1 VTDCSESRELLGAYV
16 LGGLDPDETALVE
29 RHLETCPSCGREYAE
44 LAGLPGLLDLAGSAD
59 AEPEVPPAALEEAVL
74 DRFARERR
82 RQAPPLRRSRRGLR
96 AGAALAA
103 AAAAAVAAL
112 AVAGVFSSEP
122 AEAFGHVDM
131 RGSAGGARADL
142 RSVRA
147 GTEMELKV
155 WGLPRARPG
164 SYDVWCISKKGRW
177 ISGGSFDVDRDGR
190 AEVELTS
197 AARPGDYE
205 RMLVTRGSED
215 SRGVVLKGHVEY

>member
-1 VTDCSESRELLGAYV
+1 MTDCPDCRELLGAYV
-16 LGGLDPDETALVE
+16 LGGLGPDETAVVE
-29 RHLETCPSCGREYAE
+29 QHLETCPRCGREYAE

-59 AEPEVPPAALEEAVL
+59 TQPEAPPAALEEAVL

-82 RQAPPLRRSRRGLR
+82 RQAPRARRPRRGLR
-96 AGAALAA
+96 VGAALAA
-103 AAAAAVAAL
+103 AVAAVVAAL
-112 AVAGVFSSEP
+112 AVAGVFSSET

-131 RGSAGGARADL
+131 SGSAGGARADL

-147 GTEMELKV
+147 GTEMKLRV

-164 SYDVWCISKKGRW
+164 TYDVWCISKKGRW
-177 ISGGSFDVDRDGR
+177 ISGGSFDVDRNGR

-205 RMLVTRGSED
+205 RMLVTRGSK
-215 SRGVVLKGHVEY
+215 RGVVLKGHVAY